1 MGFAY
6 VMALLTGFVFAGFVS
21 SLWPLVT
28 RREVSFGL
36 LYPASHLM
44 LFEVF
49 VVVLSTPL
57 LLLKTGVDQ
66 LKAGRY
72 PSLGWGAVIGAIF
85 CGFFQGVA
93 VLSIMYNIG

>member
-57 LLLKTGVDQ
+57 LLLKTGVGALWLICSMNASRSSMLSASDKIKSVVSA
-66 LKAGRY
+66 L
-72 PSLGWGAVIGAIF
+72 PS
-85 CGFFQGVA
+85 C
-93 VLSIMYNIG
+93 